1 MLVLAGPGS
10 GKTSVLISHIQQ
22 LITNGHARPEEIL
35 VVTFTRAAAKEMRD
49 RFLKNSG
56 ASSTRVTFG
65 TLHGVFYAILRGTKK
80 TLDKR
85 LVAGEEKRRILY
97 TLLDDLGQD
106 RQQRKEQ
113 AELLEKEFSQV
124 KKCGDLE
131 HFEPESLD
139 KEQFV
144 QAFTAYN
151 GMLVRE
157 NGMDFD
163 DLAPA
168 VHKLLIE
175 DENVRKYWQSRFSF
189 VLVDEFQDIDME
201 QYELLKLISAP
212 QNNLFLVGD
221 DDQSIYGFRG
231 AAPEVMQRV
240 PVDFPEL
247 SKVVLDVNYR
257 CKSRI
262 IDHAGKLIG
271 HNRVR
276 FDKAASPF
284 HREPGTVQGISAG
297 DKKKEWEYLADM
309 IREDIR
315 SGRRAEQI
323 AVLTRTHAGMR
334 GIQLTLWKAGICCDK
349 DAGMQKLSEH
359 FIWKDVLAYLR
370 LAAGTKDRRYYL
382 AVLNRPSRF
391 LRREDFPEA
400 TVNWQHCFD
409 ALREDPM
416 EEARLRRFQQE
427 IQMLQGLVPLA
438 ALYYVR
444 YHLGYEEYL
453 AELAKKQH
461 RDEQELM
468 AVLDILQRLA
478 AGKQSMQD
486 YIHAVEEYVWPVSET
501 GVRVCTMH
509 GSKGLEYDVVYI
521 PDVNEG
527 NIPWHEARTEAAV
540 EEERRLLY
548 VGMTRAREKLCFLWI
563 DDTKGNIVSPS
574 RFLSEAGLIRS
585 EPAYSKDKR

>member
-1 MLVLAGPGS
+1 MLAGPGS

-22 LITNGHARPEEIL
+22 LIMNGHARPEEIL

-56 ASSTRVTFG
+56 SPSTKVTFG
-65 TLHGVFYAILRGTKK
+65 TLHGVFYSILRGTKK

-85 LVAGEEKRRILY
+85 LVAGEEKRRMLY
-97 TLLDDLGQD
+97 TLLEDLGQD
-106 RQQRKEQ
+106 RQQRSEQ
-113 AELLEKEFSQV
+113 AELLEKEFSQM
-124 KKCGDLE
+124 KKSGDPE
-131 HFEPESLD
+131 NFEPESLD
-139 KEQFV
+139 REQFM

-151 GMLVRE
+151 RMLARE

-168 VHKLLIE
+168 VHKLLTE
-175 DENVRKYWQSRFSF
+175 DEKVRHYWQSRFSF
-189 VLVDEFQDIDME
+189 VLVDEFQDIDRE
-201 QYELLKLISAP
+201 QYELLKLLSAP

-262 IDHAGKLIG
+262 IDCAGKLIS

-276 FDKAASPF
+276 FDKKSSPF
-284 HREPGTVQGISAG
+284 HREQGIVQGISAG
-297 DKKKEWEYLADM
+297 DKKKEWEILADM
-309 IREDIR
+309 IREEIR
-315 SGRRAEQI
+315 SGRRADQI

-334 GIQLTLWKAGICCDK
+334 GIQLALWKTGLCCGT
-349 DAGMQKLSEH
+349 DAGLQKLSEH
-359 FIWKDVLAYLR
+359 FIWKDVLAYLQ
-370 LAAGTKDRRYYL
+370 LAAGTKNRRYYL
-382 AVLNRPSRF
+382 AILNRPVRF
-391 LRREDFPEA
+391 LRREDFPDT

-409 ALREDPM
+409 AVREDAM
-416 EEARLRRFQQE
+416 EKARLHRFQQE

-438 ALYYVR
+438 ALYCIR
-444 YHLGYEEYL
+444 YHIGYEKYL
-453 AELAKKQH
+453 TELAKKQH
-461 RDEQELM
+461 RDEQELL
-468 AVLDILQRLA
+468 AVFDILQSLA
-478 AGKQSMQD
+478 AGKQSLQA
-486 YIHAVEEYVWPVSET
+486 YVHAVEEYVWPVGEA

-509 GSKGLEYDVVYI
+509 ASKGLEYDVVLI

-527 NIPWHEARTEAAV
+527 NIPWHEAGTDAAV

-548 VGMTRAREKLCFLWI
+548 VGMTRAREKLCLLWT
-563 DDTKGNIVSPS
+563 DDTKGSIVRPS
-574 RFLSEAGLIRS
+574 RFLAEAGLIQES
-585 EPAYSKDKR
+585 PAYSKDKR

>member
-22 LITNGHARPEEIL
+22 LITNGHARPEDIL
-35 VVTFTRAAAKEMRD
+35 VVTFTRAAAKEMRE

-56 ASSTRVTFG
+56 ASSTKVTFG

-97 TLLDDLGQD
+97 TLLEDLGQD

-113 AELLEKEFSQV
+113 AELLEKEISRV
-124 KKCGDLE
+124 KKCGDLNS
-131 HFEPESLD
+131 FEPESLE

-144 QAFTAYN
+144 QAFTAYKK
-151 GMLVRE
+151 MLAQG

-168 VHKLLIE
+168 VNKLLTE
-175 DENVRKYWQSRFSF
+175 DETVRKYWQSRFSF

-201 QYELLKLISAP
+201 QYELLKILSAP

-231 AAPEVMQRV
+231 AAPEVMQKV

-262 IDHAGKLIG
+262 IDCAGRLIG
-271 HNRVR
+271 NNRVR
-276 FDKAASPF
+276 FAKKASPF
-284 HREPGTVQGISAG
+284 HREPGTVQGICAG
-297 DKKKEWEYLADM
+297 DKKKEWELLSDM
-309 IREDIR
+309 IRKDIK
-315 SGRRAEQI
+315 SGCRAEQI

-334 GIQLTLWKAGICCDK
+334 GIQLALWKAGICCDK
-349 DAGMQKLSEH
+349 DAGMRKLSEH
-359 FIWKDVLAYLR
+359 FIWKDMLAYLQ
-370 LAAGTKDRRYYL
+370 LAAGDKSRRYYL
-382 AVLNRPSRF
+382 EILNRPSRF
-391 LRREDFPEA
+391 LRREDFPEM

-427 IQMLQGLVPLA
+427 IQMLQGMVPLA
-438 ALYYVR
+438 ALYCIR
-444 YHLGYEEYL
+444 YPIGYETYLTEL
-453 AELAKKQH
+453 AEKQH
-461 RDEQELM
+461 RDKEELL
-468 AVLDILQRLA
+468 AVLDILQSLA
-478 AGKQSMQD
+478 AGKRSLQE
-486 YIHAVEEYVWPVSET
+486 YIRAVEAYVWPVSEE
-501 GVRVCTMH
+501 GIRVCTMH
-509 GSKGLEYDVVYI
+509 ASKGLEYDKVYI

-527 NIPWHEARTEAAV
+527 NIPWHEAKTEAAV

-548 VGMTRAREKLCFLWI
+548 VGMTRAREKLCLLWI
-563 DDTKGNIVSPS
+563 DDTKGSTIPPS
-574 RFLSEAGLIRS
+574 RFLSEAGLIQS

>member
-1 MLVLAGPGS
+1 MLAGPGS

-144 QAFTAYN
+144 QDFTAYN

-168 VHKLLIE
+168 VHKLLTE

-189 VLVDEFQDIDME
+189 VLVDEFQDIDIE

-262 IDHAGKLIG
+262 IDHAGSGQPFSSRAGNSTGNQRRGQEK
-271 HNRVR
+271 RVGVSCR
-276 FDKAASPF
+276 YD
-284 HREPGTVQGISAG
+284 PGGYQIRPQGGTDRCAYK
-297 DKKKEWEYLADM
+297 DP
-309 IREDIR
+309 
-315 SGRRAEQI
+315 RR
-323 AVLTRTHAGMR
+323 
-334 GIQLTLWKAGICCDK
+334 
-349 DAGMQKLSEH
+349 DAGNTADFVE
-359 FIWKDVLAYLR
+359 
-370 LAAGTKDRRYYL
+370 
-382 AVLNRPSRF
+382 SR
-391 LRREDFPEA
+391 D
-400 TVNWQHCFD
+400 
-409 ALREDPM
+409 
-416 EEARLRRFQQE
+416 
-427 IQMLQGLVPLA
+427 ML
-438 ALYYVR
+438 
-444 YHLGYEEYL
+444 
-453 AELAKKQH
+453 
-461 RDEQELM
+461 
-468 AVLDILQRLA
+468 
-478 AGKQSMQD
+478 
-486 YIHAVEEYVWPVSET
+486 
-501 GVRVCTMH
+501 
-509 GSKGLEYDVVYI
+509 
-521 PDVNEG
+521 
-527 NIPWHEARTEAAV
+527 
-540 EEERRLLY
+540 
-548 VGMTRAREKLCFLWI
+548 
-563 DDTKGNIVSPS
+563 
-574 RFLSEAGLIRS
+574 
-585 EPAYSKDKR
+585 